1 MNSLHET
8 GLTPGSSLDS
18 LPEDGAVNTDFT
30 TDSPAPA
37 SVPTG
42 SGSDSWMSLDFLDE
56 LDDDFELMDF
66 LPAAIL
72 EQHNEMISALEN
84 FRVAF
89 NKDALDDQLVQHLQV
104 PLIPRQYDTE
114 LLNILINIF
123 MKHVSGSLSS
133 LKDFQITTYTT
144 VEQILAMAA
153 VGELF
158 VKERASVQLSKL
170 LFTDASRVIYTKVC
184 NSLSLFLRM
193 PAKMPLCRTITTNT
207 RPKPFLAFFKRSSSW
222 TYLAFAHIISERLR
236 SAKRITVH

>member
-1 MNSLHET
+1 MNPLHET

-18 LPEDGAVNTDFT
+18 LPGDVTVNADLM
-30 TDSPAPA
+30 TDSSAPA
-37 SVPTG
+37 SLPTG

-89 NKDALDDQLVQHLQV
+89 NKDTLDDQLVQHLQV
-104 PLIPRQYDTE
+104 PLVPRQYDTE
-114 LLNILINIF
+114 LLNILINVF
-123 MKHVSGSLSS
+123 MKHVSGILSS
-133 LKDFQITTYTT
+133 FKDFQINTYTT

-158 VKERASVQLSKL
+158 IMERASVQLSKL

-184 NSLSLFLRM
+184 SSLSQNEPSLKTPSHR
-193 PAKMPLCRTITTNT
+193 PIITNT
-207 RPKPFLAFFKRSSSW
+207 RPKPSRAFFKRSSSW
-222 TYLAFAHIISERLR
+222 TYSAFAHIISERLR
-236 SAKRITVH
+236 LARRITVH